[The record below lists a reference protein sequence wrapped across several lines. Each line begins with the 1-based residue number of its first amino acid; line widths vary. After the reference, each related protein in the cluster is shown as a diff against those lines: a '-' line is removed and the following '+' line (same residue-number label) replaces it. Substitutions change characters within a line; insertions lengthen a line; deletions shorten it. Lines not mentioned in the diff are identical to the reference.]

1 MAMRLLVLLLATAA
15 LCAAPPVPELAP
27 VDQLQAD
34 AIAYAETQAQGLPG
48 SYSFRVVRPPAMPH
62 TALAGKLAFEP
73 AHLSRRDL
81 GGFFFVSF
89 NTTED
94 GRPLGMVR
102 VDLEGKWK
110 GQLLRT
116 QATLA
121 RKSVP
126 AEGQCEVVTFEGN
139 PPPGALSAFPAGYR
153 LRSSVGAGHILVQQD
168 LETIPVVLAGETVRL
183 EMVSGPLIIAMAA
196 MARSNGAV
204 GDKVRLEMPTTHK
217 NLQAEVIAPG
227 EARVQWAGGN

>member
-1 MAMRLLVLLLATAA
+1 MRLLWLLLATTA
-15 LCAAPPVPELAP
+15 LCAASADPELAP
-27 VDQLQAD
+27 VDQVQVD
-34 AIAYAETQAQGLPG
+34 AVAYAQAQTQGLPG
-48 SYSFRVVRPPAMPH
+48 SYTFRVVRPPTIAH
-62 TALAGKLAFEP
+62 TAVEGKIAFEA

-81 GGFFFVSF
+81 GGFFFVTF
-89 NTTED
+89 KETED
-94 GRPLGMVR
+94 GRLLGLVR

-116 QATLA
+116 QATLV
-121 RKSVP
+121 RKAVP
-126 AEGQCEVVTFEGN
+126 TEGQCLSETFEGT
-139 PPPGALSAFPAGYR
+139 PPPGALSEFPAGYR
-153 LRSSVGAGHILVQQD
+153 LRTSVGPGHILTMQD

-183 EMVSGPLIIAMAA
+183 EMVSGPLVIAMEAT
-196 MARSNGAV
+196 ARSNGAV

>member
-1 MAMRLLVLLLATAA
+1 MRLLALLLTTTA
-15 LCAAPPVPELAP
+15 LCAAAADLELAP
-27 VDQLQAD
+27 ADQLQAD
-34 AIAYAETQAQGLPG
+34 AVAYAEAQTQGLPG
-48 SYSFRVVRPPAMPH
+48 SYSFRVVRPPTMPH
-62 TALAGKLAFEP
+62 TALGGKLAFEP

-81 GGFFFVSF
+81 GGYFFVSF
-89 NTTED
+89 KTTED

-116 QATLA
+116 QTTLP
-121 RKSVP
+121 RKAVP
-126 AEGQCEVVTFEGN
+126 TEGQCEVVTFEGA
-139 PPPGALSAFPAGYR
+139 PPPGALSEFPTGYR

-168 LETIPVVLAGETVRL
+168 LEAIPVVLAGETVRL
-183 EMVSGPLIIAMAA
+183 EMVSGPLVIALEA

-217 NLQAEVIAPG
+217 NMQAEVIAPG
-227 EARVQWAGGN
+227 EARVLWAGGN